1 MDTNDQAR
9 KEAFVR
15 LQTQHYQHFISNQLA
30 TTTSFDSSFDHT
42 AKMPITETFFPAFL
56 KACDDDPNDILVIQ
70 LTCGICHEQMTL
82 EDGADPQLRAFVL
95 RCMHIY
101 CKGCVDAMVAHS
113 KNDNEA
119 HHACPTCRACLHCAT
134 CLAPCEKGSLIHRD
148 EGKSIAF
155 IEDILKLRRNRWYC
169 FNCDADVFTTW
180 LQMLMKISMDCTG
193 VVNDGQFLRI
203 CVEYEGRT
211 WGGSPPDDELRLI
224 NQAPLPMDLEV
235 PIKMIEKGL
244 LKAHGIAV
252 PDDGSTVFNYG
263 IRLYEPRD
271 KQDIFLVWERRHIEK
286 MEQEIRDNWLGSRKL
301 MVLDLA
307 YDLRNLW
314 SDENVRR
321 KMEERVESGKRSMMD
336 YIDDVEEAA
345 RDDEEAAGDDE
356 DEEPDV
362 YVV

>member
-1 MDTNDQAR
+1 METNDQAR

-82 EDGADPQLRAFVL
+82 EDGADPQLRAFAL
-95 RCMHIY
+95 R
-101 CKGCVDAMVAHS
+101 S
-113 KNDNEA
+113 
-119 HHACPTCRACLHCAT
+119 
-134 CLAPCEKGSLIHRD
+134 PCEKGSLIHRD
-148 EGKSIAF
+148 EGKSIAL

-180 LQMLMKISMDCTG
+180 LQMLMKISMDCTD

-211 WGGSPPDDELRLI
+211 WGGPPPDDELRLV

-235 PIKMIEKGL
+235 PIKMVEKGL
-244 LKAHGIAV
+244 LKAHRIAV
-252 PDDGSTVFNYG
+252 PDDGSTVFNYE
-263 IRLYEPRD
+263 IRLYEQRD

-307 YDLRNLW
+307 YDLRDLW

-321 KMEERVESGKRSMMD
+321 NMEERVERGKMSMMD